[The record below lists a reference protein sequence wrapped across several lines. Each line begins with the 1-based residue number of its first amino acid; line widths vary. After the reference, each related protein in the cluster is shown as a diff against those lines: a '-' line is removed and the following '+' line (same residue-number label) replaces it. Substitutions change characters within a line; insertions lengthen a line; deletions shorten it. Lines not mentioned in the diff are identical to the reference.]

1 MPTLKRDREA
11 MADDGAR
18 KKIKTEPIDDTSI
31 PHSVMDPITA
41 PKSVTDA
48 SIAQDLKVYTPPLL
62 TPQLILTCIHS
73 GLKHTPSQL

>member
-18 KKIKTEPIDDTSI
+18 KKIKTEPVDDTSI
-31 PHSVMDPITA
+31 SHSIMDPTAA
-41 PKSVTDA
+41 PKPVTDT
-48 SIAQDLKVYTPPLL
+48 SIAQDLKVNTPSLL
-62 TPQLILTCIHS
+62 TAQIILTCIHS